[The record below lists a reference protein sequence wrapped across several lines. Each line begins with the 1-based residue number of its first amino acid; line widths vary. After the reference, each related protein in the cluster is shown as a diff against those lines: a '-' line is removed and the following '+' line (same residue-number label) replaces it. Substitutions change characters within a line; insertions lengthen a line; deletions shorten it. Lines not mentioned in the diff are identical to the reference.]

1 MGNVVKKDGGFVR
14 YLLLTLLLSMTTYAE
29 MSENPEEWR
38 VVTDRVMGG
47 SSNLQ
52 ADYDEGTF
60 KIMGNVVKKR
70 WWFCEN
76 FT

>member
-1 MGNVVKKDGGFVR
+1 MR

-60 KIMGNVVKKR
+60 KIMGS
-70 WWFCEN
+70 
-76 FT
+76 